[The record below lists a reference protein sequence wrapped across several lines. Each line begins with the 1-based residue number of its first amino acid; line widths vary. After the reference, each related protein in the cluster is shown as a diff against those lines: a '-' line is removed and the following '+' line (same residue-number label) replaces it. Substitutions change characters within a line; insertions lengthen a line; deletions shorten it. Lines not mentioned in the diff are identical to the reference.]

1 VAAFICYICVVFVK
15 SAAGYDDALD
25 VVGVHGVGGAT
36 GCILGGL
43 FNSKA
48 MGAAADGL
56 FYGGGFGLMG
66 AQITMVLS
74 VAAYTG
80 IGTWIILK
88 IIDVIIGIRVTGDE
102 EQEGLDVSQHGEKA
116 YHV

>member
-1 VAAFICYICVVFVK
+1 VVFVK
-15 SAAGYDDALD
+15 SASGYDDALD

-56 FYGGGFGLMG
+56 FYGGGFSLMG
-66 AQITMVLS
+66 AQLVMVGA

-80 IGTWIILK
+80 ICTWIILK
-88 IIDVIIGIRVTGDE
+88 ILDAIFGMRVTGDE
-102 EQEGLDVSQHGEKA
+102 EQEGLDTSQHGEKA

>member
-1 VAAFICYICVVFVK
+1 VVFVK

-56 FYGGGFGLMG
+56 FYGGGFTLMG
-66 AQITMVLS
+66 AQIVMVLA
-74 VAAYTG
+74 VAAYTA
-80 IGTWIILK
+80 IGTWIILA
-88 IIDVIIGIRVTGDE
+88 ILNAIFGMRVTGDE
-102 EQEGLDVSQHGEKA
+102 EQEGLDTSQHGEKA